1 MTLDEA
7 KQLRVAR
14 RLVFTNG
21 VFDVLHIGH
30 VRYLQ
35 QARQLGDLLL
45 VGVNSDESVRSLK
58 GPTRPINPAGERIAM
73 LEALR
78 VVDGAVEFGE
88 ATPVEIIR
96 ALMPEVHVKGGD
108 YEANEMPE
116 TPVVQ
121 AYGGQVVIL
130 PLVPNRSTSRLL
142 KLLGEE

>member
-7 KQLRVAR
+7 KQLRAGR

>member
-7 KQLRVAR
+7 KQLRAGR

-121 AYGGQVVIL
+121 AYGGQVIIL

>member
-7 KQLRVAR
+7 KQLREGR

-35 QARQLGDLLL
+35 EARRLGDLLL

-58 GPTRPINPAGERIAM
+58 GPTRPINPTDERIAM

-78 VVDGAVEFGE
+78 MVDGAIEFGE
-88 ATPVEIIR
+88 ATPVEIIK
-96 ALMPEVHVKGGD
+96 ALTPEVHVKGGD
-108 YEANEMPE
+108 YEASDMPE

-121 AYGGQVVIL
+121 AYGGQVLIL

>member
-1 MTLDEA
+1 VTLDEA
-7 KQLRVAR
+7 KQLRAGR

>member
-1 MTLDEA
+1 
-7 KQLRVAR
+7 
-14 RLVFTNG
+14 
-21 VFDVLHIGH
+21 
-30 VRYLQ
+30 
-35 QARQLGDLLL
+35 
-45 VGVNSDESVRSLK
+45 
-58 GPTRPINPAGERIAM
+58 M